1 MTLICSIRLEA
12 IASSLEAIAIRL
24 EAIATRLASL
34 VRFINSSF
42 FCALVTHSQVV
53 GELHRGVDGQLSLRL
68 GLQGN
73 EQQTPTHT
81 TASPVTGI
89 YINAF
94 SFALL
99 CRLCNF
105 LSLHFFSLSLSSSFL
120 FCSSFSE
127 RPWQGDSA
135 RWRAKKLR
143 EPWRVLAAQDRPAP
157 LVPSPKRRR
166 SVSKRRDKTLVSNS
180 FLLLVVRHLLLL
192 AWHLLLLVRHL
203 LLLAILN
210 RFVLVTF
217 VFCHCQLSFNRCEER
232 VIFAHIVKV
241 STC

>member
-1 MTLICSIRLEA
+1 MNNRRPPTPQHPL
-12 IASSLEAIAIRL
+12 
-24 EAIATRLASL
+24 SL
-34 VRFINSSF
+34 VSISMHF
-42 FCALVTHSQVV
+42 H
-53 GELHRGVDGQLSLRL
+53 
-68 GLQGN
+68 
-73 EQQTPTHT
+73 
-81 TASPVTGI
+81 
-89 YINAF
+89 
-94 SFALL
+94 LL
-99 CRLCNF
+99 CFAGFAIFFLCT
-105 LSLHFFSLSLSSSFL
+105 FSLSLSSSFL